1 MKVAAE
7 EPTLSDLEA
16 ICLASVILGVVCLC
30 VYVTQGRAG
39 WSASSAA
46 ATWRNALLND

>member
-16 ICLASVILGVVCLC
+16 ICLASVILGVVCL
-30 VYVTQGRAG
+30 AFM
-39 WSASSAA
+39 
-46 ATWRNALLND
+46 